1 VSEQKGFSLGL
12 ILIIVVV
19 LAVGG
24 YLFYKQN
31 SQPSL
36 HPQQTKQYSPV
47 PTISSPSSTP
57 TASTTPKTTS
67 LNPNTGNLYGDIKVR
82 LNQVIK

>member
-24 YLFYKQN
+24 YLLYMQSN
-31 SQPSL
+31 QPSL
-36 HPQQTKQYSPV
+36 HPQQTKQYSPA
-47 PTISSPSSTP
+47 PTISTPSSIPAP
-57 TASTTPKTTS
+57 TTTPKTTS
-67 LNPNTGNLYGDIKVR
+67 QNPNTGNLYSDIKIR
-82 LNQVIK
+82 LNAVLK